1 MPEENRLLPAPA
13 EPVSNPLRGRS
24 ELVADIRS
32 ILAERLFCD
41 LQNVTLGSRLIG
53 DLGVDS
59 LDFIDLQFVL
69 EDRLGIRFRKGEF
82 FDVTQDWVTKD
93 GHMMPEAME
102 RFAEFMP
109 ALRNGS
115 EPVPLNSFFEEITV
129 ETLVL
134 IVERSLA
141 TQVGEDRT

>member
-1 MPEENRLLPAPA
+1 MPEENRLLL
-13 EPVSNPLRGRS
+13 ESRC
-24 ELVADIRS
+24 ELVAGIRS
-32 ILAERLFCD
+32 ILAERLFLD
-41 LQNVTLGSRLIG
+41 LEQVTLESRLIS

-59 LDFIDLQFVL
+59 LDFVDLQFVL

-93 GHMMPEAME
+93 GHMIPEAVE

-115 EPVPLNSFFEEITV
+115 EPVPLNSFLEEITV

-141 TQVGEDRT
+141 TQAGEDRT